1 MGVALYPMSPRE
13 AVSIADSLG
22 TLEMVSS
29 ANVLQSPWKDLLFP
43 DC

>member
-22 TLEMVSS
+22 TLELVSL
-29 ANVLQSPWKDLLFP
+29 AIVLQSPWKDLLSS